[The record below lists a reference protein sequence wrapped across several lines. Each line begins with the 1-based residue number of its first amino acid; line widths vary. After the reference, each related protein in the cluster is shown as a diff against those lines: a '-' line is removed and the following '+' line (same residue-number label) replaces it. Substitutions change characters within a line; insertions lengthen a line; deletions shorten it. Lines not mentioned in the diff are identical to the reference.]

1 VTKYLTRT
9 SRLEHRYTSN
19 SATLN
24 VGERAVDNVANYIA
38 GETPI
43 SSEGGLME
51 CPTGFVSLQAQSDGL
66 ENGAACAFARSL
78 SECYE
83 FQCPDPD
90 VDPCRNYLDCT
101 VSEASYANAFG
112 SSLPCIQDTC
122 DREWWE
128 ECAGCAYVCLYQ
140 IDFANNIGGFECTE
154 VSFSSNATECVV
166 DSDNLRA
173 QYQINTTCGDSV
185 SIGESCPFECV
196 EENYAPQGDGEL
208 DCYEGGILETETC
221 LPTCNIQNQVRS
233 IRAWR
238 DFHPSLCHHSYSSII
253 HSLPEE
259 KFSRKSTLEHTGT
272 RFTQLR

>member
-1 VTKYLTRT
+1 MFCNEGVLTPSNFQCEEYIKVGDGTLATFATIISIVNLVQEDLQNANPSTLPSHLEEFDRECVRQCIGTTNCNAVSRVTRDPEESASCMLFSEPATAA
-9 SRLEHRYTSN
+9 SLDEYTSN

-24 VGERAVDNVANYIA
+24 VGARAVDNVANFIA

-83 FQCPDPD
+83 FECPDPD
-90 VDPCRNYLDCT
+90 DDPCRNHLDCT

-140 IDFANNIGGFECTE
+140 IDYANNVGGFECTE

-166 DSDNLRA
+166 DSDILLA
-173 QYQINTTCGDSV
+173 QYQI
-185 SIGESCPFECV
+185 
-196 EENYAPQGDGEL
+196 
-208 DCYEGGILETETC
+208 
-221 LPTCNIQNQVRS
+221 
-233 IRAWR
+233 
-238 DFHPSLCHHSYSSII
+238 
-253 HSLPEE
+253 
-259 KFSRKSTLEHTGT
+259 ST
-272 RFTQLR
+272 